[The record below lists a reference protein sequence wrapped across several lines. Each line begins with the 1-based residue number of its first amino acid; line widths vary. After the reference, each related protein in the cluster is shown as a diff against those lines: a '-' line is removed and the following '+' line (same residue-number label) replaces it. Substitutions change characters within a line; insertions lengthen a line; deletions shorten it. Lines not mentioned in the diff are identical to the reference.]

1 MTLLKNVLAVI
12 GGLAL
17 AGLLLAAAVFPF
29 LGRLLESSDVPAP
42 VEAIVLLN
50 GNPVRGIQGAELYK
64 KGLAPLI
71 FVGRPE
77 FTAQKELVDL
87 GLPFAHEEEDY
98 LRVLALKGVPRS
110 AIRLFGQGHM
120 STVEEVETLRRELG
134 FQPKSLLVVT
144 APFHSRR
151 ARLIFQRVFPETK
164 ILVCP
169 DPQEALEPRWWK
181 DRQSA
186 LKVVQETAKM
196 AYYLGGGA
204 FRSTPAP

>member
-1 MTLLKNVLAVI
+1 MQLLKTALAVL

-17 AGLLLAAAVFPF
+17 AGLLLAAALFPF

-42 VEAIVLLN
+42 AEAMVLLN
-50 GNPVRGIQGAELYK
+50 GNPVRGIYGAELYK
-64 KGLAPLI
+64 KGLAPLL

-77 FTAQKELVDL
+77 FTAPKELVDL
-87 GLPFAHEEEDY
+87 GLPFSREEEDY

-110 AIRLFGQGHM
+110 AVRLYGQGHM

-151 ARLIFQRVFPETK
+151 ARLIFRKVFPETT

-196 AYYLGGGA
+196 AYYLCGGA
-204 FRSTPAP
+204 FRSAPAP